1 MNRRHALLMVS
12 LLPMAAFAGNP
23 AWAFGE
29 GDVTAAESAILSA
42 GERAAIVARLKH
54 VPSVGVVD
62 LRFRAHPRKK
72 FELPDPAAFRISV
85 AKNQAGVNRLRRA
98 LIANPVTRAAM
109 ERHHIDVNRVAGV
122 MISSGGSLRFFMI

>member
-1 MNRRHALLMVS
+1 MNRRQTLMLMS
-12 LLPMAAFAGNP
+12 LLPLTTMTGGM

-42 GERAAIVARLKH
+42 GQRAAIVARLRQ

-62 LRFRAHPRKK
+62 LRFRAHSRKK
-72 FELPDPAAFRISV
+72 FDLPEPAAFRISV

-98 LIANPVTRAAM
+98 LVANPVTRAAM
-109 ERHHIDVNRVAGV
+109 ERHHIDVDHVAGV
-122 MISSGGSLRFFMI
+122 KISSGGSLRFFMI